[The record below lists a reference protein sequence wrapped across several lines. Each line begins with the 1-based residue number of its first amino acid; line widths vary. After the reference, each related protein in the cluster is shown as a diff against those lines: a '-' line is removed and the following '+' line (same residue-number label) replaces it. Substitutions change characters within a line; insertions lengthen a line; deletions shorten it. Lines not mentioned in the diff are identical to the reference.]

1 MTKQSI
7 INKVLLGKKVEKYVN
22 KLGRIGAKTILLLY
36 YVMISK
42 DTPRKDKVLI
52 FSTLSYVILPVDILD
67 VKRLPVIG
75 WFDEITSLSV
85 TFQKV
90 CNNITPEI
98 EAKVDSVLDQLFPEY
113 TEYIEIKNK
122 MYDKELKQ
130 LIGKH
135 IQLVQWL
142 LKI

>member
-98 EAKVDSVLDQLFPEY
+98 EAKVDSVLDKLFPEY